1 MGHLVTLATCNLNQ
15 WALDWEGNRD
25 RIIESIKQAKA
36 AGATLRVG
44 PELEITG
51 YGCLDAFLEGDTFLH
66 SWEMLSQIIAHPDC
80 QDIVVDVG
88 MPVRHRNVRYN
99 CRVIFYNRKIV
110 LIRPK
115 MWLANDGNYREYRHF
130 TPWQRPQETEDYYL
144 EQIVGKITGQYKVPF
159 GDAVI
164 STRDTCL
171 GLETCEELFT
181 PNGPHIPYGLAGVE
195 IISNSSGSHHE
206 LRKLDTRLNLITQAT
221 KLSGGIYLYANQQGC
236 DGDRLYY
243 DGCAMIVING
253 EIVAQGSQFSL
264 NDVEVV
270 TATVDIEEVRTYRSS
285 VSRGMQASK
294 QSPFQRIDLDVRLS
308 RRTQDADPSL
318 TVSMPMKPRIH
329 APEEEIALGPACWLW
344 DYLRRCGVAGFFLA
358 LSGGIDSCSSS
369 LIVHSMCR
377 QVMKAVS
384 EGNEQVIK
392 DVRRL
397 CAKPA
402 DSDWLPSSP
411 QEICMCIFH
420 TAYMGTQ
427 NSSHET
433 RDRAKRLAQ
442 DIGSYHI
449 DFNFDTVVTAIM
461 NVFTVVTNFQ
471 PRFRFHGGAPAE
483 NLALQNVQARMR
495 MVFSY
500 LFASLLPTVRQ
511 RPGGGGLLV
520 LASSNVDECLRGYLT
535 KYDAS
540 SADLNPIGSLNKVD
554 LKRFIAWGVHEFDM
568 PILTEFLE
576 ATPTAELEP
585 LAAAQSDEVDM
596 GVKYAELGTFG
607 SVPYDINLDD
617 GSRKANIKSAI
628 SAKWPNSAP
637 GLCTRNCST
646 SGATSSVLVKSTK
659 RRDISTTTI
668 RVKHRDHLHP
678 SNILL
683 RILTLLDEQH
693 TDMFLAIN
701 RHKMTTITPAYHAL
715 DYSPEDNRHD
725 LRQFLYPPFT
735 WAYKKMLDSVE
746 YWESKG
752 WTTGKAQK
760 KSVKAD

>member
-1 MGHLVTLATCNLNQ
+1 MGHLVTLATCSLNQ
-15 WALDWEGNRD
+15 WALDFEGNAE
-25 RIIESIKQAKA
+25 RIIESIRQAKA

-51 YGCLDAFLEGDTFLH
+51 YGVLDGFLEGDTFLH
-66 SWEMLSQIIAHPDC
+66 SWEMLARIIDHPDC

-88 MPVRHRNVRYN
+88 LPVRHRNVRYN
-99 CRVIFYNRKIV
+99 CRVIFYNRKII

-115 MWLANDGNYREYRHF
+115 MWLANDGNYREHRHF
-130 TPWQRPQETEDYYL
+130 TPWQRPQEVEDYYL
-144 EQIVGKITGQYKVPF
+144 ESIVGKITGQYKVPF

-181 PNGPHIPYGLAGVE
+181 PNGPHVPYGLAGVE

-206 LRKLDTRLNLITQAT
+206 LKKLDTRVNLITQAT

-270 TATVDIEEVRTYRSS
+270 TATVDIEEVRTYRCNA
-285 VSRGMQASK
+285 SRGMQASK
-294 QSPFQRIDLDVRLS
+294 QSPYVRLDLDIRLS
-308 RRTQDADPSL
+308 RRDEDAEPSL
-318 TVSMPMKPRIH
+318 TTSLPIKPRYH

-344 DYLRRCGVAGFFLA
+344 DYLRRCGAAGFFLP
-358 LSGGIDSCSSS
+358 LSGGIDSCATAT
-369 LIVHSMCR
+369 IVHSMCR
-377 QVMKAVS
+377 EVLKAVR

-402 DSDWLPSSP
+402 DSEWLPTTT
-411 QEICMCIFH
+411 QEICKSIFH
-420 TAYMGTQ
+420 TSYMGTQ
-427 NSSHET
+427 NSGQET
-433 RDRAKRLAQ
+433 RDRAARLAA

-449 DFNFDTVVTAIM
+449 DFNFDTVVTSIM
-461 NVFTVVTNFQ
+461 NLFTVLTNFQ
-471 PRFRFHGGAPAE
+471 PRFKVHGGSSAE
-483 NLALQNVQARMR
+483 NAALQNVQARLR
-495 MVFSY
+495 MVLSY

-520 LASSNVDECLRGYLT
+520 LASSNVDGYLT

-540 SADLNPIGSLNKVD
+540 SADLNPIGSVSKVD
-554 LKRFIAWGVHEFDM
+554 LKKFISWSGHSFDL
-568 PILTEFLE
+568 PILEEFIH

-585 LAAAQSDEVDM
+585 ITHDYVQSDEADM
-596 GVKYAELGTFG
+596 GVTYAQLGVFG
-607 SVPYDINLDD
+607 YLRKVSKLGPYSMYEKLLHMWGNEYSPREIYE
-617 GSRKANIKSAI
+617 K
-628 SAKWPNSAP
+628 
-637 GLCTRNCST
+637 TRHFFYYYS
-646 SGATSSVLVKSTK
+646 
-659 RRDISTTTI
+659 
-668 RVKHRDHLHP
+668 
-678 SNILL
+678 
-683 RILTLLDEQH
+683 
-693 TDMFLAIN
+693 IN
-701 RHKMTTITPAYHAL
+701 RHKMTVLTPSYHAEQ
-715 DYSPEDNRHD
+715 YSPEDNRHD

-735 WAYKKMLDSVE
+735 WAYKKMEDNVK

-752 WTTGKAQK
+752 WTTGKGGK

>member
-1 MGHLVTLATCNLNQ
+1 MGHLVTLATCSLNQ
-15 WALDWEGNRD
+15 WALDFEGNAE
-25 RIIESIKQAKA
+25 RIIESIRQAKA

-51 YGCLDAFLEGDTFLH
+51 YGVLDGFLEGDTFLH
-66 SWEMLSQIIAHPDC
+66 SWEMLARIIDHPDC

-88 MPVRHRNVRYN
+88 LPVRHRNVRYN
-99 CRVIFYNRKIV
+99 CRVIFYNRKII

-115 MWLANDGNYREYRHF
+115 MWLANDGNYREHRHF
-130 TPWQRPQETEDYYL
+130 TPWQRPQEVEDYYL
-144 EQIVGKITGQYKVPF
+144 ESIVGKITGQYKVPF

-181 PNGPHIPYGLAGVE
+181 PNGPHVPYGLAGVE

-206 LRKLDTRLNLITQAT
+206 LKKLDTRVNLITQAT

-270 TATVDIEEVRTYRSS
+270 TATVDIEEVRTYRCNA
-285 VSRGMQASK
+285 SRGLQASK
-294 QSPFQRIDLDVRLS
+294 QSPYVRLDLDIRLS
-308 RRTQDADPSL
+308 RRDEDAEPSL
-318 TVSMPMKPRIH
+318 ATSMPIKPRYH

-344 DYLRRCGVAGFFLA
+344 DYLRRCGAAGFFLP
-358 LSGGIDSCSSS
+358 LSGGIDSCATAT
-369 LIVHSMCR
+369 IVHSMCR
-377 QVMKAVS
+377 EVLKAVR

-402 DSDWLPSSP
+402 DSEWLPTTT
-411 QEICMCIFH
+411 QEICKSIFH
-420 TAYMGTQ
+420 TSYMGTQ
-427 NSSHET
+427 NSGQET
-433 RDRAKRLAQ
+433 RDRAARLAA

-449 DFNFDTVVTAIM
+449 DFNFDTVVTSIM
-461 NVFTVVTNFQ
+461 NLFTVLTNFQ
-471 PRFRFHGGAPAE
+471 PRFKVHGGSSAE
-483 NLALQNVQARMR
+483 NAALQNVQARLR
-495 MVFSY
+495 MVLSY

-520 LASSNVDECLRGYLT
+520 LASSNVDGYLT

-540 SADLNPIGSLNKVD
+540 SADLNPIGSVSKVD
-554 LKRFIAWGVHEFDM
+554 LKKFISWSGHSFDL
-568 PILTEFLE
+568 PILEEFIH

-585 LAAAQSDEVDM
+585 ITHDYVQSDEADM
-596 GVKYAELGTFG
+596 GVTYAQLGVFG
-607 SVPYDINLDD
+607 YLRKVSKLGPYSMYEKLLHMWGNEYSPREIYE
-617 GSRKANIKSAI
+617 K
-628 SAKWPNSAP
+628 
-637 GLCTRNCST
+637 TRHFFYYYS
-646 SGATSSVLVKSTK
+646 
-659 RRDISTTTI
+659 
-668 RVKHRDHLHP
+668 
-678 SNILL
+678 
-683 RILTLLDEQH
+683 
-693 TDMFLAIN
+693 IN
-701 RHKMTTITPAYHAL
+701 RHKMTVLTPSYHAEQ
-715 DYSPEDNRHD
+715 YSPEDNRHD

-735 WAYKKMLDSVE
+735 WAYKKMEDNVK

-752 WTTGKAQK
+752 WTTGKGGK

>member
-1 MGHLVTLATCNLNQ
+1 MGHLVTLATCSLNQ
-15 WALDWEGNRD
+15 WALDFEGNAE
-25 RIIESIKQAKA
+25 RIIESIRQAKA

-51 YGCLDAFLEGDTFLH
+51 YGVLDGFLEGDTFLH
-66 SWEMLSQIIAHPDC
+66 SWEMLARIIDHPDC

-88 MPVRHRNVRYN
+88 LPVRHRNVRYN
-99 CRVIFYNRKIV
+99 CRVIFYNRKII

-115 MWLANDGNYREYRHF
+115 MWLANDGNYREHRHF
-130 TPWQRPQETEDYYL
+130 TPWQRPQEVEDYYL
-144 EQIVGKITGQYKVPF
+144 ESIVGKITGQYKVPF

-181 PNGPHIPYGLAGVE
+181 PNGPHVPYGLAGVE

-206 LRKLDTRLNLITQAT
+206 LKKLDTRVNLITQAT

-270 TATVDIEEVRTYRSS
+270 TATVDIEEVRTYRCNA
-285 VSRGMQASK
+285 SRGLQASK
-294 QSPFQRIDLDVRLS
+294 QSPYIRLDLDIRLS
-308 RRTQDADPSL
+308 RRDEDAEPSL
-318 TVSMPMKPRIH
+318 ATSMPIKPRYH

-344 DYLRRCGVAGFFLA
+344 DYLRRCGAAGFFLP
-358 LSGGIDSCSSS
+358 LSGGIDSCATAT
-369 LIVHSMCR
+369 IVHSMCR
-377 QVMKAVS
+377 EVLKAVR

-402 DSDWLPSSP
+402 DSEWLPTTT
-411 QEICMCIFH
+411 QEICKSIFH
-420 TAYMGTQ
+420 TSYMGTQ
-427 NSSHET
+427 NSGQET
-433 RDRAKRLAQ
+433 RDRAARLAA

-449 DFNFDTVVTAIM
+449 DFNFDTVVTSIM
-461 NVFTVVTNFQ
+461 NLFTVLTNFQ
-471 PRFRFHGGAPAE
+471 PRFKVHGGSSAE
-483 NLALQNVQARMR
+483 NAALQNVQARLR
-495 MVFSY
+495 MVLSY

-540 SADLNPIGSLNKVD
+540 SADLNPIGSVSKVD
-554 LKRFIAWGVHEFDM
+554 LKKFISWSGHSFDL
-568 PILTEFLE
+568 PILEEFIH

-585 LAAAQSDEVDM
+585 ITHDYVQSDEADM
-596 GVKYAELGTFG
+596 GVTYAQLGVFG
-607 SVPYDINLDD
+607 YLRKVSKLGPYSMYEKLLHMWGNEYSPREIYE
-617 GSRKANIKSAI
+617 K
-628 SAKWPNSAP
+628 
-637 GLCTRNCST
+637 TRHFFYYFS
-646 SGATSSVLVKSTK
+646 
-659 RRDISTTTI
+659 
-668 RVKHRDHLHP
+668 
-678 SNILL
+678 
-683 RILTLLDEQH
+683 
-693 TDMFLAIN
+693 IN
-701 RHKMTTITPAYHAL
+701 RHKMTVLTPSYHAEQ
-715 DYSPEDNRHD
+715 YSPEDNRHD

-735 WAYKKMLDSVE
+735 WAYKKMEDNVK

-752 WTTGKAQK
+752 WTTGKGGK

>member
-1 MGHLVTLATCNLNQ
+1 MGHLVTLATCSLNQ
-15 WALDWEGNRD
+15 WALDFEGNAE

-51 YGCLDAFLEGDTFLH
+51 YGVLDGFLEGDTFFH
-66 SWEMLSQIIAHPDC
+66 SWEMLARIIDHPDC

-88 MPVRHRNVRYN
+88 LPVRHRNVRYN
-99 CRVIFYNRKIV
+99 CRVIFYNRKII

-115 MWLANDGNYREYRHF
+115 MWLANDGNYREHRHF
-130 TPWQRPQETEDYYL
+130 TPWQRPQEVEDYYL
-144 EQIVGKITGQYKVPF
+144 ESIVGKITGQYKVPF

-181 PNGPHIPYGLAGVE
+181 PNGPHVPYGLAGVE

-206 LRKLDTRLNLITQAT
+206 LKKLDTRVNLITQAT

-270 TATVDIEEVRTYRSS
+270 TATVDIEEVRTYRCSA
-285 VSRGMQASK
+285 SRGLQASK
-294 QSPFQRIDLDVRLS
+294 QSPYVRLDLDTRLS
-308 RRTQDADPSL
+308 RRDEDAEPSL
-318 TVSMPMKPRIH
+318 TTSLPIKPRYH

-344 DYLRRCGVAGFFLA
+344 DYLRRCGAAGFFLP
-358 LSGGIDSCSSS
+358 LSGGIDSCATAT
-369 LIVHSMCR
+369 IVHSMCR
-377 QVMKAVS
+377 EVLKAVR

-402 DSDWLPSSP
+402 DSEWLPTTT
-411 QEICMCIFH
+411 QEICKSIFH
-420 TAYMGTQ
+420 TSYMGTQ
-427 NSSHET
+427 NSGQET
-433 RDRAKRLAQ
+433 RDRAARLAAE
-442 DIGSYHI
+442 IGSYHI
-449 DFNFDTVVTAIM
+449 DFNFDTVVTSIM
-461 NVFTVVTNFQ
+461 NLFTVLTNFQ
-471 PRFRFHGGAPAE
+471 PRFKVHGGSSAE
-483 NLALQNVQARMR
+483 NAALQNVQARLR
-495 MVFSY
+495 MVLSY

-540 SADLNPIGSLNKVD
+540 SADLNPIGSVSKVD
-554 LKRFIAWGVHEFDM
+554 LKKFISWSGHSFDL
-568 PILTEFLE
+568 PILEEFIH

-585 LAAAQSDEVDM
+585 ITHDYVQSDEADM
-596 GVKYAELGTFG
+596 GVTYAQLGVFG
-607 SVPYDINLDD
+607 YLRKVSKLGPYSMYEKLLHMWGNEYSPREIYE
-617 GSRKANIKSAI
+617 K
-628 SAKWPNSAP
+628 
-637 GLCTRNCST
+637 TRHFFYYYS
-646 SGATSSVLVKSTK
+646 
-659 RRDISTTTI
+659 
-668 RVKHRDHLHP
+668 
-678 SNILL
+678 
-683 RILTLLDEQH
+683 
-693 TDMFLAIN
+693 IN
-701 RHKMTTITPAYHAL
+701 RHKMTVLTPSYHAEQ
-715 DYSPEDNRHD
+715 YSPEDNRHD

-735 WAYKKMLDSVE
+735 WAYKKMEDNVK

-752 WTTGKAQK
+752 WTTGKGGK

>member
-1 MGHLVTLATCNLNQ
+1 MGHLVTLATCSLNQ
-15 WALDWEGNRD
+15 WALDFEGNAE

-51 YGCLDAFLEGDTFLH
+51 YGVLDGFLEGDTFFH
-66 SWEMLSQIIAHPDC
+66 SWEMLARIIDHPDC

-88 MPVRHRNVRYN
+88 LPVRHRNVRYN
-99 CRVIFYNRKIV
+99 CRVIFYNRKII

-115 MWLANDGNYREYRHF
+115 MWLANDGNYREHRHF
-130 TPWQRPQETEDYYL
+130 TPWQRPQEVEDYYL
-144 EQIVGKITGQYKVPF
+144 ESIVGKITGQYKVPF

-181 PNGPHIPYGLAGVE
+181 PNGPHVPYGLAGVE

-206 LRKLDTRLNLITQAT
+206 LKKLDTRVNLITQAT

-243 DGCAMIVING
+243 DGCAMIVVNG

-270 TATVDIEEVRTYRSS
+270 TATVDIEEVRTYRCSA
-285 VSRGMQASK
+285 SRGLQASK
-294 QSPFQRIDLDVRLS
+294 QSPYVRLDLDIRLS
-308 RRTQDADPSL
+308 RRDEDAEPSL
-318 TVSMPMKPRIH
+318 TTSLPIKPRYH

-344 DYLRRCGVAGFFLA
+344 DYLRRCGAAGFFLP
-358 LSGGIDSCSSS
+358 LSGGIDSCATAT
-369 LIVHSMCR
+369 IVHSMCR
-377 QVMKAVS
+377 EVLKAVR

-402 DSDWLPSSP
+402 DSEWLPTTT
-411 QEICMCIFH
+411 QEICKSIFH
-420 TAYMGTQ
+420 TSYMGTQ
-427 NSSHET
+427 NSGQET
-433 RDRAKRLAQ
+433 RDRAARLAAE
-442 DIGSYHI
+442 IGSYHI
-449 DFNFDTVVTAIM
+449 DFNFDTVVTSIM
-461 NVFTVVTNFQ
+461 NLFTVLTNFQ
-471 PRFRFHGGAPAE
+471 PRFKVHGGSSAE
-483 NLALQNVQARMR
+483 NAALQNVQARLR
-495 MVFSY
+495 MVLSY

-540 SADLNPIGSLNKVD
+540 SADLNPIGSVSKVD
-554 LKRFIAWGVHEFDM
+554 LKKFISWSGHSFDL
-568 PILTEFLE
+568 PILEEFIH

-585 LAAAQSDEVDM
+585 ITHDYVQSDEADM
-596 GVKYAELGTFG
+596 GVTYAQLGVFG
-607 SVPYDINLDD
+607 YLRKVSKLGPYSMYEKLLHMWGNEYSPREIYE
-617 GSRKANIKSAI
+617 K
-628 SAKWPNSAP
+628 
-637 GLCTRNCST
+637 TRHFFYYYS
-646 SGATSSVLVKSTK
+646 
-659 RRDISTTTI
+659 
-668 RVKHRDHLHP
+668 
-678 SNILL
+678 
-683 RILTLLDEQH
+683 
-693 TDMFLAIN
+693 IN
-701 RHKMTTITPAYHAL
+701 RHKMTVLTPSYHAEQ
-715 DYSPEDNRHD
+715 YSPEDNRHD

-735 WAYKKMLDSVE
+735 WAYKKMEDNVK

-752 WTTGKAQK
+752 WTTGKGGK